1 MGYNNR
7 NILYSQ
13 SPERVKSRK
22 CFVEEESSK
31 ICLSVQ
37 MILDYEAIQIYSR
50 LFEAIPDTDS
60 FAQSRKAR
68 FFEMGGGPNNS
79 LMMHGFA

>member
-1 MGYNNR
+1 MFISADDMHY
-7 NILYSQ
+7 
-13 SPERVKSRK
+13 
-22 CFVEEESSK
+22 
-31 ICLSVQ
+31 
-37 MILDYEAIQIYSR
+37 MDYEAIQIYSR
-50 LFEAIPDTDS
+50 LFEATPDTDS